1 MPSLNELILIALV
14 VWTSAVCWKA
24 TRAVRASRPYT
35 FSWWDGGALLGGKHL
50 TNVGAKVQLVCS
62 GVMAA
67 GGVLMLL
74 GVMSLRVGGYA
85 LMPVA
90 AVIIVADFACVS
102 GESKGSKSK
111 ARGR

>member
-50 TNVGAKVQLVCS
+50 TSVGAKVQLACS
-62 GVMAA
+62 AIMAA

-74 GVMSLRVGGYA
+74 GVLSLRVGGYA

-90 AVIIVADFACVS
+90 AVSIVADFACI
-102 GESKGSKSK
+102 SKERQTS
-111 ARGR
+111 